1 MDEKKR
7 LIRNTGIIAIGNIST
22 KIVSFLLLPLY
33 TSLLLA
39 SEYGIVDYIFSV
51 SAFCIPFVSLLMDE
65 SMFRFLID
73 CNTEKEKKKIISI
86 SLIIILIGMGVF
98 LCITIPIFLFVK
110 FQYAIFMILYVLTSV
125 ISTMISALLR
135 GMGRTDRYAIFNFFI
150 SFSQILLNVLFIAVL
165 SMGVLGML
173 LASII
178 SQFVISIMYL
188 VIMKL
193 WEYIDFHGL
202 KKGQFKEMITYSIP
216 LIPNKVSWSIINLS
230 DRIVIMNTIGSE
242 FSGLYAVSYKFP
254 TLMDMVY
261 GFFYQAW
268 KESSARVMEDE
279 GRNDFYNLVYDY
291 LKKFMY
297 SIVLGMIA
305 FMPLIFH
312 LLINSSYHDAILY
325 VPFLLIGT
333 YFANISG
340 FYGGI
345 FTAYK
350 DTKIMGITTM
360 IAAFLNLI
368 INILLIQKLGLYAAA
383 FSTLI
388 ANFVVYLY
396 RKFRVRRYITLEE
409 SIKKQIFSIIVT
421 VIILMAFY
429 SRNTIWEI
437 IGCIIATLY
446 VVIENRKLLNILLHQ
461 IRKKFKYS

>member
-178 SQFVISIMYL
+178 SQSVISIMYL

-193 WEYIDFHGL
+193 WEYIDFHDL